1 MGTKF
6 SSFCSCINSHSTQ
19 TINNNFDVRPT
30 DIQSEEIKL
39 ELELEL
45 EINEEEPKPE
55 INEEVIIMRELIRKR
70 LLNIN

>member
-6 SSFCSCINSHSTQ
+6 SSSCSCINSHSIQ
-19 TINNNFDVRPT
+19 TINNNFDVCPT
-30 DIQSEEIKL
+30 DIQLEEIK
-39 ELELEL
+39 LEL